1 MLSQRYKPT
10 DISGI
15 VGNKKNIDAIQQ
27 WILNIE
33 NNTNNTNNTKNIK
46 KCLLVSGNSGIGKTL
61 SIELILKAMKYNIVD
76 LNSDDERDKE
86 YIKGNIKPMLQVV
99 KNVFGKK
106 NALVVNDLDCLS
118 DHGFIS
124 ALIDCIKETKI
135 PIICT
140 CNDRYNQAFKTFA
153 TYCEDIKF
161 RNPSTNEIYNFI
173 NPIYKKEKI
182 LISENNARTIIENSN
197 NDVRNTLN
205 NLQLYNHK
213 SEMKFEKDSTQIG
226 IFDMAN
232 IMLSQTSDF
241 DRKYK
246 TFWLD
251 SDLSPLMVHENYIAN
266 TMKSKNETEEN
277 KLQNLDNLFAAANCL
292 SNIDLF
298 ESDIE
303 ATNWEL
309 MPYIAVNC
317 ISASANCH
325 TKAQIKFPTFLAKT
339 STKGKNKRIIQ
350 ELTNKFGRFLRI
362 SHLTFKLEYLNNILI
377 ILFESLFNDKTK
389 GKISK
394 FVVKCLDMG
403 FTKEDVQ
410 ENLFKLIINCDNY
423 DKYNYKNIE
432 TKTKNAIVKGFAKI
446 E

>member
-33 NNTNNTNNTKNIK
+33 NNTKNTK
-46 KCLLVSGNSGIGKTL
+46 KCLLISGNSGIGKTL
-61 SIELILKAMKYNIVD
+61 SIELILKGLKYNIVD

-86 YIKGNIKPMLQVV
+86 YIKSKIKPMLQVV
-99 KNVFGKK
+99 KTVFGKK

-161 RNPSTNEIYNFI
+161 RNPSTTEIYNFI

-182 LISENNARTIIENSN
+182 LISENNAKILIENSN
-197 NDVRNTLN
+197 NDVRNILN

-213 SEMKFEKDSTQIG
+213 SEIKFDKDSTQIG

-241 DRKYK
+241 EKKYK

-266 TMKSKNETEEN
+266 TMKSKNESEEN
-277 KLQNLDNLFAAANCL
+277 KLQNLDNLFAAANSL

-309 MPYIAVNC
+309 MPHIAVNC
-317 ISASANCH
+317 ISASSNCH
-325 TKAQIKFPTFLAKT
+325 TKAQIKFPGFLAKT

-350 ELTNKFGRFLRI
+350 ELSVKFGQYKISNSIFRI
-362 SHLTFKLEYLNNILI
+362 EYLNNILI
-377 ILFESLFNDKTK
+377 TLFESLFNDKTK
-389 GKISK
+389 GKITK

-403 FTKEDVQ
+403 FTKEDIQ
-410 ENLFKLIINCDNY
+410 ENIFNSIISCEAY
-423 DKYNYKNIE
+423 DKYNYKSIE
-432 TKTKNAIVKGFAKI
+432 TKTKTAIVKGFATI

>member
-10 DISGI
+10 DINGI
-15 VGNKKNIDAIQQ
+15 VGNKNNINAIQQ
-27 WILNIE
+27 WIFNIE
-33 NNTNNTNNTKNIK
+33 NNVKNIK
-46 KCLLVSGNSGIGKTL
+46 KCLLVSGNTGIGKTL
-61 SIELILKAMKYNIVD
+61 SVDLILKTLKYNIVE

-99 KNVFGKK
+99 KTVFGKK

-124 ALIDCIKETKI
+124 ALIECIKETKI

-153 TYCEDIKF
+153 TYCEDVKF
-161 RNPSTNEIYNFI
+161 KNPSTNDIYNFI

-182 LISENNARTIIENSN
+182 LISEINARILIENSN

-213 SEMKFEKDSTQIG
+213 LEIKSEKDSTQIG

-232 IMLSQTSDF
+232 IMFSQTSDF
-241 DRKYK
+241 EKKYK

-251 SDLSPLMVHENYIAN
+251 SDLTPLMIQENYINNIIKN
-266 TMKSKNETEEN
+266 TNNSEEN
-277 KLQNLDNLFAAANCL
+277 KLKNLDNLFAAANCL
-292 SNIDLF
+292 SNIDIF
-298 ESDIE
+298 ENDIE
-303 ATNWEL
+303 ATNWDL
-309 MPYIAVNC
+309 MPHIAVNC

-325 TKAQIKFPTFLAKT
+325 TKAQIKFPNFLAKT

-350 ELTNKFGRFLRI
+350 ELSIKFGQYRI
-362 SHLTFKLEYLNNILI
+362 SNSIFKLEYLNNILI

-389 GKISK
+389 GKITK
-394 FVVKCLDMG
+394 FVVKCLDFN
-403 FTKEDVQ
+403 FTKEDIQ
-410 ENLFKLIINCDNY
+410 ENLFNLIINCDAY
-423 DKYNYKNIE
+423 DKYNYKKIE
-432 TKTKNAIVKGFAKI
+432 TKTKTAIVKGFATI

>member
-1 MLSQRYKPT
+1 MLSQRYKPS

-15 VGNKKNIDAIQQ
+15 VGNKKNIDVIQQ

-33 NNTNNTNNTKNIK
+33 RNIKNIK
-46 KCLLVSGNSGIGKTL
+46 KCLLISGNSGIGKTL
-61 SIELILKAMKYNIVD
+61 SIEVILKSLKYNIVE

-86 YIKGNIKPMLQVV
+86 YIKDNIKPMLQVV
-99 KNVFGKK
+99 KTVFGKK

-124 ALIDCIKETKI
+124 ALIDCIKDTKI

-161 RNPSTNEIYNFI
+161 KNPSTNEIYNFI

-182 LISENNARTIIENSN
+182 LISEVNAKILIENSN
-197 NDVRNTLN
+197 NDIRNTLN
-205 NLQLYNHK
+205 NLQLYYHK
-213 SEMKFEKDSTQIG
+213 SQMKFDKDITQIG

-241 DRKYK
+241 ETKYK

-251 SDLSPLMVHENYIAN
+251 SDLSPLMIHENYIAN
-266 TMKSKNETEEN
+266 TMKSANNSEEN
-277 KLQNLDNLFAAANCL
+277 KLKNLDNLFAAANCL

-309 MPYIAVNC
+309 MPHIAVNC
-317 ISASANCH
+317 ISATANCH
-325 TKAQIKFPTFLAKT
+325 TKSQIKFPTFLAKI

-350 ELTNKFGRFLRI
+350 ELSIKFGQHRI
-362 SHLTFKLEYLNNILI
+362 CHLTFKLEYLNYILI
-377 ILFESLFNDKTK
+377 TLFESLFNDKTK
-389 GKISK
+389 GKITK
-394 FVVKCLDMG
+394 FVVKCLDFN
-403 FTKEDVQ
+403 FTKEDIQ
-410 ENLFKLIINCDNY
+410 ENLFSLIINCDDY
-423 DKYNYKNIE
+423 DKYNYKSIE
-432 TKTKNAIVKGFAKI
+432 TKTKTAIVKGFAKI

>member
-33 NNTNNTNNTKNIK
+33 NNTKNTK
-46 KCLLVSGNSGIGKTL
+46 KCLLISGNSGIGKTL
-61 SIELILKAMKYNIVD
+61 SIELILKNLKYNIVD

-86 YIKGNIKPMLQVV
+86 YIKSKIKPMLQVV
-99 KNVFGKK
+99 KTVFGKK

-182 LISENNARTIIENSN
+182 LISENNAKILIENSN

-213 SEMKFEKDSTQIG
+213 SEMKFDKDSTQIG

-241 DRKYK
+241 ERKYK
-246 TFWLD
+246 TFWLE

-266 TMKSKNETEEN
+266 TMKSKIDTEEN
-277 KLQNLDNLFAAANCL
+277 KLQNLDNLFAAANSL

-325 TKAQIKFPTFLAKT
+325 TKAQIKFPSFLAKT

-350 ELTNKFGRFLRI
+350 ELTVKFGQYKISNSIFRI
-362 SHLTFKLEYLNNILI
+362 EYLNNILI
-377 ILFESLFNDKTK
+377 TLFESLFNDKTK
-389 GKISK
+389 GKITK

-403 FTKEDVQ
+403 FTKEDIQ
-410 ENLFKLIINCDNY
+410 ENIFNLIINCDDYN
-423 DKYNYKNIE
+423 KYNYKSIE
-432 TKTKNAIVKGFAKI
+432 TKTKNAIVKGFATI

>member
-1 MLSQRYKPT
+1 MLSQIYKPT
-10 DISGI
+10 DINGI
-15 VGNKKNIDAIQQ
+15 IGNKKNIDAIQQ
-27 WILNIE
+27 WILNTE
-33 NNTNNTNNTKNIK
+33 TNTKNTK
-46 KCLLVSGNSGIGKTL
+46 KCLLISGNSGIGKTL
-61 SIELILKAMKYNIVD
+61 SVELILKSLKYNIVD

-86 YIKGNIKPMLQVV
+86 YIKSKIKPMLQIV
-99 KNVFGKK
+99 KTVFGKK

-124 ALIDCIKETKI
+124 ALIECTKETKI

-161 RNPSTNEIYNFI
+161 KNPSTNEVYNFI

-182 LISENNARTIIENSN
+182 MISEINARILIENSN

-205 NLQLYNHK
+205 NLQLYNHTC
-213 SEMKFEKDSTQIG
+213 EMKFEKDSTQIG

-232 IMLSQTSDF
+232 IMLSQISDF
-241 DRKYK
+241 ETKYK

-251 SDLSPLMVHENYIAN
+251 SDLSPLMTHENYIAN
-266 TMKSKNETEEN
+266 SMKSKSNDETT
-277 KLQNLDNLFAAANCL
+277 KLKDLDNLFNAANYL

-303 ATNWEL
+303 ATKWEL

-317 ISASANCH
+317 ISASENCH

-339 STKGKNKRIIQ
+339 STKSKNKRAIQ
-350 ELTNKFGRFLRI
+350 ELSVKFGRFLRI

-377 ILFESLFNDKTK
+377 VLFESLFNDKTK
-389 GKISK
+389 GKITK
-394 FVVKCLDMG
+394 FVVKSLDMG
-403 FTKEDVQ
+403 FTKEDIQ
-410 ENLFKLIINCDNY
+410 ENLFNLIISCEAY
-423 DKYNYKNIE
+423 DKYKYKSIE
-432 TKTKNAIVKGFAKI
+432 TKTKTAIVKGFARI

>member
-10 DISGI
+10 DINGI
-15 VGNKKNIDAIQQ
+15 IGNKKNVDAIQQ
-27 WILNIE
+27 WISNWTPLN
-33 NNTNNTNNTKNIK
+33 KK
-46 KCLLVSGNSGIGKTL
+46 KCLLISGNSGIGKTL
-61 SIELILKAMKYNIVD
+61 SIELILKELKYSIVD

-86 YIKGNIKPMLQVV
+86 YIKSKIKPMLQVV
-99 KNVFGKK
+99 KTVFGKK

-161 RNPSTNEIYNFI
+161 RNPSTNEIYSFI

-182 LISENNARTIIENSN
+182 MISEINAKILIENSN
-197 NDVRNTLN
+197 NDIRNTLN

-213 SEMKFEKDSTQIG
+213 CEMKFDKDSTQVG

-232 IMLSQTSDF
+232 IMLSQTNDF
-241 DRKYK
+241 EKKYK

-309 MPYIAVNC
+309 MPYVAVNC

-339 STKGKNKRIIQ
+339 STKGKNKRAIQ
-350 ELTNKFGRFLRI
+350 ELSVKFGQYKISNSIFRI
-362 SHLTFKLEYLNNILI
+362 EYLNNILI
-377 ILFESLFNDKTK
+377 TLFESLFNDKTK
-389 GKISK
+389 GKITK
-394 FVVKCLDMG
+394 FVVKSLDMG
-403 FTKEDVQ
+403 FTKEDIQ
-410 ENLFKLIINCDNY
+410 ENLFNLIISCQVY
-423 DKYNYKNIE
+423 DRYNYKSIE
-432 TKTKNAIVKGFAKI
+432 TKTKTAIVKGFAKI

>member
-10 DISGI
+10 DINGI

-33 NNTNNTNNTKNIK
+33 NNTKNTK
-46 KCLLVSGNSGIGKTL
+46 KCLLISGNSGIGKTL
-61 SIELILKAMKYNIVD
+61 SIELILKNLKYNIVD

-86 YIKGNIKPMLQVV
+86 YIKSKIKPILQVV
-99 KNVFGKK
+99 KTVFGKK

-161 RNPSTNEIYNFI
+161 RNPSTNEIYSFI

-182 LISENNARTIIENSN
+182 MISEINARTLIENSN

-213 SEMKFEKDSTQIG
+213 SEMKFDKDSTQLG

-232 IMLSQTSDF
+232 IMLSQTIEF
-241 DRKYK
+241 EKKYK

-251 SDLSPLMVHENYIAN
+251 TDLSPLMVHENYINN
-266 TMKSKNETEEN
+266 TIKSKNETEEN

-303 ATNWEL
+303 ATNWDL
-309 MPYIAVNC
+309 MPHIAVNC

-339 STKGKNKRIIQ
+339 STKGKNKRAIQ
-350 ELTNKFGRFLRI
+350 EVSVKFGQYRI
-362 SHLTFKLEYLNNILI
+362 SHITFKLEYLNYILI
-377 ILFESLFNDKTK
+377 TLFESLFNDKTK
-389 GKISK
+389 GKITK

-403 FTKEDVQ
+403 FTKEDIQ
-410 ENLFKLIINCDNY
+410 ENLFNLIISCEAY
-423 DKYNYKNIE
+423 DKYNYKSIE
-432 TKTKNAIVKGFAKI
+432 TKTKTAIVKGFATI

>member
-10 DISGI
+10 DISGV
-15 VGNKKNIDAIQQ
+15 VGNKNNINAIIQ
-27 WILNIE
+27 WIQNIE
-33 NNTNNTNNTKNIK
+33 NNTKNVK
-46 KCLLVSGNSGIGKTL
+46 KCLLISGNSGIGKTL
-61 SIELILKAMKYNIVD
+61 SIELILKSLKYNIVD

-99 KNVFGKK
+99 KTVFGKK

-124 ALIDCIKETKI
+124 ALIDCIKDTKI

-161 RNPSTNEIYNFI
+161 KNPSTNEIFNFI

-182 LISENNARTIIENSN
+182 LISEVNAKILVENSN
-197 NDVRNTLN
+197 NDIRNTLN

-213 SEMKFEKDSTQIG
+213 SEMKFDKDSTQIG

-241 DRKYK
+241 ETKYK

-266 TMKSKNETEEN
+266 TIKSTNNSEAN
-277 KLQNLDNLFAAANCL
+277 KLKNLDDLFAAANCL

-309 MPYIAVNC
+309 MPHIAVNC
-317 ISASANCH
+317 ISATANCH

-350 ELTNKFGRFLRI
+350 ELSIKFGQHRI
-362 SHLTFKLEYLNNILI
+362 CHLTFKLEYLSNILI
-377 ILFESLFNDKTK
+377 TLFESLFNDKTK
-389 GKISK
+389 GKITK
-394 FVVKCLDMG
+394 FVVKCLDFN
-403 FTKEDVQ
+403 FTKEDIQ
-410 ENLFKLIINCDNY
+410 ENLFNSIISCEAY
-423 DKYNYKNIE
+423 DKYNYKSIE
-432 TKTKNAIVKGFAKI
+432 TKTKTAIVKGFAKI

>member
-10 DISGI
+10 DINGI
-15 VGNKKNIDAIQQ
+15 VGNKNNINAIQQ

-33 NNTNNTNNTKNIK
+33 NNVKNTK
-46 KCLLVSGNSGIGKTL
+46 KCLLVSGNAGIGKTL
-61 SIELILKAMKYNIVD
+61 SVELILKNLKYNIVE

-86 YIKGNIKPMLQVV
+86 YIKNNIKPMLQVV
-99 KNVFGKK
+99 KTVFGKK
-106 NALVVNDLDCLS
+106 NALLVNDLDCLS

-124 ALIDCIKETKI
+124 ALIDCIKESKI

-153 TYCEDIKF
+153 TYCEDVKF

-182 LISENNARTIIENSN
+182 LISEINAKILIENSN
-197 NDVRNTLN
+197 NDIRNTLN
-205 NLQLYNHK
+205 NLQFYNNNTQIK
-213 SEMKFEKDSTQIG
+213 LDKDSTQIG

-232 IMLSQTSDF
+232 IMLSQTNDF
-241 DRKYK
+241 EKKYK

-251 SDLSPLMVHENYIAN
+251 TDLSPLMIHENYINN
-266 TMKSKNETEEN
+266 TIKSPNNSEEN
-277 KLQNLDNLFAAANCL
+277 KLKNLDNLFTAADCL

-303 ATNWEL
+303 ATNWDL
-309 MPYIAVNC
+309 MPHIAINC
-317 ISASANCH
+317 ISATSNCH
-325 TKAQIKFPTFLAKT
+325 NKAQIKFPTFLGKT
-339 STKGKNKRIIQ
+339 STKSKNKRAIQ
-350 ELTNKFGRFLRI
+350 ELSVKFGQYKISNLIFRI
-362 SHLTFKLEYLNNILI
+362 EYLNNILI
-377 ILFESLFNDKTK
+377 TLFESLFNDKTK
-389 GKISK
+389 GKVTK

-403 FTKEDVQ
+403 FTKEDIQ
-410 ENLFKLIINCDNY
+410 ENIFNLIINCDVY
-423 DKYNYKNIE
+423 DKYNYKSIE
-432 TKTKNAIVKGFAKI
+432 SKTKTSIVKGFATI

>member
-10 DISGI
+10 DINGI
-15 VGNKKNIDAIQQ
+15 VVNKKNIDFMVQ
-27 WILNIE
+27 WINE
-33 NNTNNTNNTKNIK
+33 WTPQNKK
-46 KCLLVSGNSGIGKTL
+46 KCLLISGNSGIGKTL
-61 SIELILKAMKYNIVD
+61 SIELILKDLKYNIVD

-86 YIKGNIKPMLQVV
+86 YIKSKIKPMLQVV
-99 KNVFGKK
+99 KTVFGKK

-161 RNPSTNEIYNFI
+161 KNPSTNEIYNFI

-182 LISENNARTIIENSN
+182 MISEINARTLIENSN

-213 SEMKFEKDSTQIG
+213 SEMKFDKDRTQIG
-226 IFDMAN
+226 VFDMAN

-241 DRKYK
+241 DTKYK

-251 SDLSPLMVHENYIAN
+251 TDLSPLMVHENYINN

-303 ATNWEL
+303 ATNWDL
-309 MPYIAVNC
+309 MPHIAVNC
-317 ISASANCH
+317 ISASSKCH
-325 TKAQIKFPTFLAKT
+325 TKAQIKFPTFLGKT
-339 STKGKNKRIIQ
+339 STKGKNKRAIQ
-350 ELTNKFGRFLRI
+350 ELSVKFGQYTI
-362 SHLTFKLEYLNNILI
+362 SHLTFKLEYLNYILI
-377 ILFESLFNDKTK
+377 TLFESLFNDKTK
-389 GKISK
+389 GKITK

-403 FTKEDVQ
+403 FTKEDIQ
-410 ENLFKLIINCDNY
+410 ENLFNLIITCEAY
-423 DKYNYKNIE
+423 DKYNYKSIE

>member
-10 DISGI
+10 DISGV

-33 NNTNNTNNTKNIK
+33 NNTKNTK

-61 SIELILKAMKYNIVD
+61 SIELILKGLKYNIVD

-86 YIKGNIKPMLQVV
+86 YIKSKIKPILQVV
-99 KNVFGKK
+99 KTVFGKK

-161 RNPSTNEIYNFI
+161 RNPSTTEIYNFI

-182 LISENNARTIIENSN
+182 LMSEVNAKILIENSN

-213 SEMKFEKDSTQIG
+213 SEMKFDKDKTQIG

-232 IMLSQTSDF
+232 IMLSQTNDF
-241 DRKYK
+241 ETKYK

-251 SDLSPLMVHENYIAN
+251 SDLSPLMIHENYISN
-266 TMKSKNETEEN
+266 TMKSKIETEEN

-309 MPYIAVNC
+309 MPHIAVNC

-325 TKAQIKFPTFLAKT
+325 TKAQIKFPCFLAKT
-339 STKGKNKRIIQ
+339 STKGKNKRVIQ
-350 ELTNKFGRFLRI
+350 ELSVKFGQYKISNSIFRI
-362 SHLTFKLEYLNNILI
+362 EYLNNILI
-377 ILFESLFNDKTK
+377 TLFESLFNDKTK
-389 GKISK
+389 GKITK
-394 FVVKCLDMG
+394 FVVKSLDMG

-410 ENLFKLIINCDNY
+410 ENLFNLIIKCEAY
-423 DKYNYKNIE
+423 DKYNYKSIE
-432 TKTKNAIVKGFAKI
+432 TKTKNAIVKGFATI

>member
-10 DISGI
+10 DINGI
-15 VGNKKNIDAIQQ
+15 VGNKNNINAIQQ

-33 NNTNNTNNTKNIK
+33 NNVKNTK
-46 KCLLVSGNSGIGKTL
+46 KCLLVSGNAGIGKTL
-61 SIELILKAMKYNIVD
+61 AIDLILKNLKYNIVE

-86 YIKGNIKPMLQVV
+86 YIKNNIKPMLQVV
-99 KNVFGKK
+99 KTVFGKK
-106 NALVVNDLDCLS
+106 NALVVNDLDCLN

-124 ALIDCIKETKI
+124 ALIECIKETKI

-182 LISENNARTIIENSN
+182 LITEINAKILIENSN
-197 NDVRNTLN
+197 NDIRNTLN
-205 NLQLYNHK
+205 NLQFYNHN
-213 SEMKFEKDSTQIG
+213 SEIKFDKDSTQIG

-241 DRKYK
+241 EKKYK

-251 SDLSPLMVHENYIAN
+251 TDLSPLMIHENYINN
-266 TMKSKNETEEN
+266 TIKSPNNSEEN
-277 KLQNLDNLFAAANCL
+277 KLKNLDNLFTAADCL

-303 ATNWEL
+303 ATNWDL
-309 MPYIAVNC
+309 MPHIAINC
-317 ISASANCH
+317 ISATSNCH
-325 TKAQIKFPTFLAKT
+325 NKAQIKFPTFLGKT
-339 STKGKNKRIIQ
+339 STKSKNKRAIQ
-350 ELTNKFGRFLRI
+350 ELSIKFGQYKISNLIFRI
-362 SHLTFKLEYLNNILI
+362 EYLNNILI
-377 ILFESLFNDKTK
+377 TLFESLFNDKTK
-389 GKISK
+389 GKVTK
-394 FVVKCLDMG
+394 FVVKC
-403 FTKEDVQ
+403 
-410 ENLFKLIINCDNY
+410 
-423 DKYNYKNIE
+423 
-432 TKTKNAIVKGFAKI
+432 
-446 E
+446 

>member
-1 MLSQRYKPT
+1 MLSQIYKPT

-33 NNTNNTNNTKNIK
+33 TNTKNTK
-46 KCLLVSGNSGIGKTL
+46 KCLLISGNSGIGKTL
-61 SIELILKAMKYNIVD
+61 SIELILKTMKYNIVE

-86 YIKGNIKPMLQVV
+86 YIKGRIKPMLQVV
-99 KNVFGKK
+99 KTVFGKK

-182 LISENNARTIIENSN
+182 LISEVNAKILIENSN

-205 NLQLYNHK
+205 NLQLYNYK
-213 SEMKFEKDSTQIG
+213 SEMKFDKDSTQIG
-226 IFDMAN
+226 IFDMAK

-241 DRKYK
+241 ETKYK

-266 TMKSKNETEEN
+266 TMKSNIESEAN
-277 KLQNLDNLFAAANCL
+277 KLKICNDLFAGANYL

-298 ESDIE
+298 ENDIE

-309 MPYIAVNC
+309 MPHIAVNC
-317 ISASANCH
+317 ISATANCH

-350 ELTNKFGRFLRI
+350 ELSVKFGQHRI
-362 SHLTFKLEYLNNILI
+362 CHLTFRLEYLNNILI
-377 ILFESLFNDKTK
+377 TLFESLFNDKTK
-389 GKISK
+389 GKIAK
-394 FVVKCLDMG
+394 FVVKCLDFN
-403 FTKEDVQ
+403 FTKEDIQ
-410 ENLFKLIINCDNY
+410 ENLFNVYIHCCIHVVH
-423 DKYNYKNIE
+423 KYLF
-432 TKTKNAIVKGFAKI
+432 THT
-446 E
+446 

>member
-10 DISGI
+10 DINGI
-15 VGNKKNIDAIQQ
+15 VGNKKNIDFMVQ
-27 WILNIE
+27 WINE
-33 NNTNNTNNTKNIK
+33 WTPQNKK
-46 KCLLVSGNSGIGKTL
+46 KCLLISGNSGIGKTL
-61 SIELILKAMKYNIVD
+61 SIELILKDLKYNIVD

-86 YIKGNIKPMLQVV
+86 YIKSKIKPMLQVV
-99 KNVFGKK
+99 KTVFGKK

-161 RNPSTNEIYNFI
+161 KNPSTNEIYNFI

-182 LISENNARTIIENSN
+182 MISEINARTLIENSN

-213 SEMKFEKDSTQIG
+213 SEMKFDKDRTQIG
-226 IFDMAN
+226 VFDMAN

-241 DRKYK
+241 DTKYK

-251 SDLSPLMVHENYIAN
+251 TDLSPLMVHENYVNN

-303 ATNWEL
+303 ATNWDL
-309 MPYIAVNC
+309 MPHIAVNC
-317 ISASANCH
+317 ISASSKCH
-325 TKAQIKFPTFLAKT
+325 TKAQIKFPTFLGKT
-339 STKGKNKRIIQ
+339 STKGKNKRAIQ
-350 ELTNKFGRFLRI
+350 ELSVKFGQYTI
-362 SHLTFKLEYLNNILI
+362 SHLTFKLEYLNYILI
-377 ILFESLFNDKTK
+377 TLFESLFNDKTK
-389 GKISK
+389 GKITK

-403 FTKEDVQ
+403 FTKEDIQ
-410 ENLFKLIINCDNY
+410 ENLFNLIINCEAY
-423 DKYNYKNIE
+423 DKYNYKSIE

>member
-33 NNTNNTNNTKNIK
+33 NNTKNTK
-46 KCLLVSGNSGIGKTL
+46 KCLLISGNSGIGKTL

-86 YIKGNIKPMLQVV
+86 YIKGRIKPMLQVV
-99 KNVFGKK
+99 KTVFGKK

-161 RNPSTNEIYNFI
+161 RNPSTTEIYNFI

-182 LISENNARTIIENSN
+182 LISENNAKILIENSN

-213 SEMKFEKDSTQIG
+213 SEMKFDKDSTQIG

-325 TKAQIKFPTFLAKT
+325 TRAQIKFPTFLAKT
-339 STKGKNKRIIQ
+339 STKGKNKRVIQ
-350 ELTNKFGRFLRI
+350 ELSVKFGQYKISNSTFRI
-362 SHLTFKLEYLNNILI
+362 EYLNYILI
-377 ILFESLFNDKTK
+377 TLFESLFNDKTK
-389 GKISK
+389 GKITK
-394 FVVKCLDMG
+394 FVVKCLDFG
-403 FTKEDVQ
+403 LTKEDIQ
-410 ENLFKLIINCDNY
+410 ENIFNLIISCEAY
-423 DKYNYKNIE
+423 DKYNYKSIE
-432 TKTKNAIVKGFAKI
+432 TKTKNAIVKGFATI

>member
-1 MLSQRYKPT
+1 
-10 DISGI
+10 
-15 VGNKKNIDAIQQ
+15 
-27 WILNIE
+27 
-33 NNTNNTNNTKNIK
+33 
-46 KCLLVSGNSGIGKTL
+46 
-61 SIELILKAMKYNIVD
+61 
-76 LNSDDERDKE
+76 
-86 YIKGNIKPMLQVV
+86 
-99 KNVFGKK
+99 
-106 NALVVNDLDCLS
+106 VNDLDCLS

-161 RNPSTNEIYNFI
+161 RNPSTNEIYSFI
-173 NPIYKKEKI
+173 NLIYKKEKI
-182 LISENNARTIIENSN
+182 MISEVNAKKLIENSN

-213 SEMKFEKDSTQIG
+213 SEMKFDKDSTQIG

-241 DRKYK
+241 ERKYK

-266 TMKSKNETEEN
+266 TIKSKNETEVN

-303 ATNWEL
+303 ATNWDL
-309 MPYIAVNC
+309 MPHIAVNC

-325 TKAQIKFPTFLAKT
+325 TKAQIKFPSFLAKT
-339 STKGKNKRIIQ
+339 STKGKNKRAIQ
-350 ELTNKFGRFLRI
+350 ELSVKFGQYKISNSIFRI
-362 SHLTFKLEYLNNILI
+362 EYLNYILI
-377 ILFESLFNDKTK
+377 TLFESLFNDKTK
-389 GKISK
+389 GKITK
-394 FVVKCLDMG
+394 FVVKCLDLG
-403 FTKEDVQ
+403 FTKEDIQ
-410 ENLFKLIINCDNY
+410 ENIFNLIINCEAY
-423 DKYNYKNIE
+423 DKYNYKSIE
-432 TKTKNAIVKGFAKI
+432 TKTKTAIVKGFATI

>member
-1 MLSQRYKPT
+1 MLSQIYKPT
-10 DISGI
+10 DINGI
-15 VGNKKNIDAIQQ
+15 IGNKKNIDGIIQ
-27 WILNIE
+27 WIQNIE
-33 NNTNNTNNTKNIK
+33 NNIKNTK
-46 KCLLVSGNSGIGKTL
+46 KCLLISGNTGIGKTL
-61 SIELILKAMKYNIVD
+61 SVDLILKTFKYNIVE

-99 KNVFGKK
+99 KTVFGKK

-161 RNPSTNEIYNFI
+161 KNPSTNEIYNFI

-182 LISENNARTIIENSN
+182 LISEINAKKLIENSN
-197 NDVRNTLN
+197 NDIRNTLN

-213 SEMKFEKDSTQIG
+213 LEIKSEKDTTQIG

-241 DRKYK
+241 ETKYK

-251 SDLSPLMVHENYIAN
+251 SDLFPLMVHENYIAN
-266 TMKSKNETEEN
+266 TIKSKIENEAN
-277 KLQNLDNLFAAANCL
+277 KLKNLDDLFAGANYL

-298 ESDIE
+298 ESDID

-309 MPYIAVNC
+309 MPHIAVNC

-325 TKAQIKFPTFLAKT
+325 TRAQIKFPTFLAKT

-350 ELTNKFGRFLRI
+350 ELSVKFGQYRI
-362 SHLTFKLEYLNNILI
+362 SNLTFKLDYLNNILI
-377 ILFESLFNDKTK
+377 TLFESLFNDKTK
-389 GKISK
+389 GKITK

-403 FTKEDVQ
+403 FTKEDIQ
-410 ENLFKLIINCDNY
+410 ENLFNLIISCQAY
-423 DKYNYKNIE
+423 DKYNYKSIE
-432 TKTKNAIVKGFAKI
+432 TKTKNAIVKGFATI

>member
-10 DISGI
+10 EYNNII
-15 VGNKKNIDAIQQ
+15 GNKKNIEYIVQ
-27 WILNIE
+27 WINDFNIS
-33 NNTNNTNNTKNIK
+33 KNK
-46 KCLLVSGNSGIGKTL
+46 KCLLISGNSGIGKTL
-61 SIELILKAMKYNIVD
+61 SVELILKNLKYNIVD

-86 YIKGNIKPMLQVV
+86 YIKTKIKPMLQVV
-99 KNVFGKK
+99 KTVFGKK

-140 CNDRYNQAFKTFA
+140 CNDRYNQSFKTFA

-161 RNPSTNEIYNFI
+161 KNPSTNEIYNFI

-182 LISENNARTIIENSN
+182 LISEINARKLIENSN
-197 NDVRNTLN
+197 NDIRNILN
-205 NLQLYNHK
+205 NLEIYNHK
-213 SEMKFEKDSTQIG
+213 SEIGSTKDTTQIG

-232 IMLSQTSDF
+232 IMLSQINDF
-241 DRKYK
+241 DKKYK

-251 SDLSPLMVHENYIAN
+251 SDLTPLMIHENYISN
-266 TMKSKNETEEN
+266 SIKTKSNDETS
-277 KLQNLDNLFAAANCL
+277 KLKDLDNLFDSANYL

-298 ESDIE
+298 ESDID
-303 ATNWEL
+303 ATNWDL
-309 MPYIAVNC
+309 MPHIAVNC
-317 ISASANCH
+317 ISATFNCH
-325 TKAQIKFPTFLAKT
+325 SKAQIKFPGFLAKT
-339 STKGKNKRIIQ
+339 STKGKNKRNIQ
-350 ELTNKFGRFLRI
+350 ELSVKFCQFLRI

-389 GKISK
+389 GKITK
-394 FVVKCLDMG
+394 FVVKCLDLG

-410 ENLFKLIINCDNY
+410 ENLFNLIIKSDKY
-423 DKYNYKNIE
+423 DKYNYKLIE
-432 TKTKNAIVKGFAKI
+432 TKTKNAITKGFSQI

>member
-15 VGNKKNIDAIQQ
+15 IGNKNNINAIQQ

-33 NNTNNTNNTKNIK
+33 NNVKNTK
-46 KCLLVSGNSGIGKTL
+46 KCLLISGNTGIGKTL
-61 SIELILKAMKYNIVD
+61 SVDLILKALKYNIVE

-86 YIKGNIKPMLQVV
+86 YIKGNIKPMLKVV
-99 KNVFGKK
+99 KTVFGKK

-161 RNPSTNEIYNFI
+161 KNPSTNEIYNFI

-182 LISENNARTIIENSN
+182 LISEINAKKLIENSN
-197 NDVRNTLN
+197 NDIRNTLN
-205 NLQLYNHK
+205 NLQLYNAK
-213 SEMKFEKDSTQIG
+213 FEMKFDKDSTQIG
-226 IFDMAN
+226 IFDMTN
-232 IMLSQTSDF
+232 ILFSQTSDF
-241 DRKYK
+241 EKKYK

-251 SDLSPLMVHENYIAN
+251 SDLSPLMIQENYINN
-266 TMKSKNETEEN
+266 TMKSSNNSEEN
-277 KLQNLDNLFAAANCL
+277 KLKNLDNLFTAANCL
-292 SNIDLF
+292 SNVDLF

-303 ATNWEL
+303 ATNWDL
-309 MPYIAVNC
+309 MPHIAINC
-317 ISASANCH
+317 INATSNCH
-325 TKAQIKFPTFLAKT
+325 SKAQIKFPSFLAKT
-339 STKGKNKRIIQ
+339 STKGKNKRVIQ
-350 ELTNKFGRFLRI
+350 ELSVKFGQYRI
-362 SHLTFKLEYLNNILI
+362 SNSIFRVEYLNNILI
-377 ILFESLFNDKTK
+377 TLFESLFNDKTK
-389 GKISK
+389 GKITK

-403 FTKEDVQ
+403 FTKEDIQ
-410 ENLFKLIINCDNY
+410 ENIFSLIISCDPY
-423 DKYNYKNIE
+423 EKYNYKLIE
-432 TKTKNAIVKGFAKI
+432 TKTKTSIVKGFATI

>member
-33 NNTNNTNNTKNIK
+33 NNTK
-46 KCLLVSGNSGIGKTL
+46 KCLLISGNSGIGKTL
-61 SIELILKAMKYNIVD
+61 SIELILKGLKYNIVD

-86 YIKGNIKPMLQVV
+86 YIKSKIKPMLQVV
-99 KNVFGKK
+99 KTVFGKK

-161 RNPSTNEIYNFI
+161 KNPSTTEIYNFI

-182 LISENNARTIIENSN
+182 LISEINAKILIENSN

-213 SEMKFEKDSTQIG
+213 SELKSNKDSTQIG

-241 DRKYK
+241 EKKYK
-246 TFWLD
+246 TFWLE
-251 SDLSPLMVHENYIAN
+251 SDLCPLMVQENYIAN
-266 TMKSKNETEEN
+266 TMKSKIETEEN
-277 KLQNLDNLFAAANCL
+277 KLQNLDNLFAAANYL

-298 ESDIE
+298 ENDIE

-325 TKAQIKFPTFLAKT
+325 TKAQIKFPSFLAKT
-339 STKGKNKRIIQ
+339 STKGKNKRTIQ
-350 ELTNKFGRFLRI
+350 EVCVKFGQYKISNSIFRI
-362 SHLTFKLEYLNNILI
+362 EYLNNILI
-377 ILFESLFNDKTK
+377 TLFESLFNDKTK
-389 GKISK
+389 GKITK

-403 FTKEDVQ
+403 FTKEDIQ
-410 ENLFKLIINCDNY
+410 ENLFNLIINCEAYN
-423 DKYNYKNIE
+423 KYNYKSIE
-432 TKTKNAIVKGFAKI
+432 TKTKTAIVKGFATI

>member
-10 DISGI
+10 DINGI
-15 VGNKKNIDAIQQ
+15 IGNKKNIDAIQQ

-33 NNTNNTNNTKNIK
+33 NNTKNTKR
-46 KCLLVSGNSGIGKTL
+46 CLLISGNSGIGKTL
-61 SIELILKAMKYNIVD
+61 SIELILKGLKYNIVD

-86 YIKGNIKPMLQVV
+86 YIKSKIKPMLQVV
-99 KNVFGKK
+99 KTVFGKK

-161 RNPSTNEIYNFI
+161 RNPSTNEIYSFI

-182 LISENNARTIIENSN
+182 MISEVNARTLIENSN

-213 SEMKFEKDSTQIG
+213 SEMKFDKDSTQIG

-232 IMLSQTSDF
+232 IMLSQTSEF
-241 DRKYK
+241 EKKYK

-266 TMKSKNETEEN
+266 TIKSTNNSEEN
-277 KLQNLDNLFAAANCL
+277 KLKNLDNLFAAADCL

-303 ATNWEL
+303 ATNWDL
-309 MPYIAVNC
+309 MPHIAVNC

-339 STKGKNKRIIQ
+339 STKGKNKRAIQ
-350 ELTNKFGRFLRI
+350 ELSIKFGQYRI
-362 SHLTFKLEYLNNILI
+362 CHITFKLEYLNYILI
-377 ILFESLFNDKTK
+377 TLFESLFNDKTK
-389 GKISK
+389 GKITK
-394 FVVKCLDMG
+394 FVVKALDMG
-403 FTKEDVQ
+403 FTKEDIQ
-410 ENLFKLIINCDNY
+410 ENMFNLIINCDAY
-423 DKYNYKNIE
+423 DKYNYKSIE
-432 TKTKNAIVKGFAKI
+432 TKTKTAIVKGFAKI

>member
-33 NNTNNTNNTKNIK
+33 NNTKNTK
-46 KCLLVSGNSGIGKTL
+46 KCLLISGNSGIGKTL
-61 SIELILKAMKYNIVD
+61 SIEIILKSLKYNIVD

-86 YIKGNIKPMLQVV
+86 YIKGKIKPMLQVV
-99 KNVFGKK
+99 KTVFGKK

-182 LISENNARTIIENSN
+182 LISEINARTLIENSN

-213 SEMKFEKDSTQIG
+213 SEMKFDKDSTQIG

-232 IMLSQTSDF
+232 IMLSQTTDF
-241 DRKYK
+241 ERKYK

-277 KLQNLDNLFAAANCL
+277 KLINLDNLFAAANCL

-303 ATNWEL
+303 ATNWDL
-309 MPYIAVNC
+309 MPHIAVNC

-325 TKAQIKFPTFLAKT
+325 TKAQIKFPSFLAKT
-339 STKGKNKRIIQ
+339 STKGKNKRAIQ
-350 ELTNKFGRFLRI
+350 ELSVKFGQHKISNSIFRI
-362 SHLTFKLEYLNNILI
+362 EYLNNILI
-377 ILFESLFNDKTK
+377 TLFESLFNDKTK
-389 GKISK
+389 GKITK
-394 FVVKCLDMG
+394 FVVKCLDFG
-403 FTKEDVQ
+403 FTKEDIQ
-410 ENLFKLIINCDNY
+410 ENLFNLIINCEAY
-423 DKYNYKNIE
+423 DKYNYKSIE
-432 TKTKNAIVKGFAKI
+432 TKTKTAIVKGFAKI

>member
-1 MLSQRYKPT
+1 MLSQRYKPS
-10 DISGI
+10 DINGI
-15 VGNKKNIDAIQQ
+15 VGNKININAIQQ

-33 NNTNNTNNTKNIK
+33 GNIKNTK
-46 KCLLVSGNSGIGKTL
+46 KCLLISGNTGIGKTL
-61 SIELILKAMKYNIVD
+61 SVELILKSLKYNIVD

-86 YIKGNIKPMLQVV
+86 YIKTNIKPMLQIV
-99 KNVFGKK
+99 KTVFGKK

-161 RNPSTNEIYNFI
+161 KNPSTNDIYNFI

-182 LISENNARTIIENSN
+182 LISEINARILIENSN
-197 NDVRNTLN
+197 NDIRNILN
-205 NLQLYNHK
+205 NLQLYNNK
-213 SEMKFEKDSTQIG
+213 SEIVFDKDSTQIG

-232 IMLSQTSDF
+232 IMFSQTSEF
-241 DRKYK
+241 EKKYK

-251 SDLSPLMVHENYIAN
+251 SDLTPLMIQENYINNTIKSAN
-266 TMKSKNETEEN
+266 NSEEN
-277 KLQNLDNLFAAANCL
+277 KLKNLDNLFAAANCL
-292 SNIDLF
+292 SNIDIF

-303 ATNWEL
+303 ATNWDL
-309 MPYIAVNC
+309 MPHIAISC
-317 ISASANCH
+317 ISATTNCH
-325 TKAQIKFPTFLAKT
+325 SKAQIKFPLFLGKT
-339 STKGKNKRIIQ
+339 STKGKNKRTIQ
-350 ELTNKFGRFLRI
+350 ELSVKFGQYKISNSIFRI
-362 SHLTFKLEYLNNILI
+362 EYLNNILI
-377 ILFESLFNDKTK
+377 TLFESLFNDKTK
-389 GKISK
+389 GKVTK

-403 FTKEDVQ
+403 FTKEDIQ
-410 ENLFKLIINCDNY
+410 ENIFNLIISSDNY
-423 DKYNYKNIE
+423 DKYNYKKIE
-432 TKTKNAIVKGFAKI
+432 TKTKTAIVKGFATI

>member
-10 DISGI
+10 DINGI
-15 VGNKKNIDAIQQ
+15 IGNKKNIDGIQQ
-27 WILNIE
+27 WIQNIE
-33 NNTNNTNNTKNIK
+33 NNTKNTK
-46 KCLLVSGNSGIGKTL
+46 KCLLISGNTGIGKTL
-61 SIELILKAMKYNIVD
+61 SVDIILKTLKYNIVE

-99 KNVFGKK
+99 KTVFGKK

-161 RNPSTNEIYNFI
+161 KNPSTNEIYNFI
-173 NPIYKKEKI
+173 NSIYKKEKI
-182 LISENNARTIIENSN
+182 LISEVNAKKLIENSN
-197 NDVRNTLN
+197 NDIRNTLN

-213 SEMKFEKDSTQIG
+213 LEIKSEKDSTQIG

-232 IMLSQTSDF
+232 IMLSQTNDF
-241 DRKYK
+241 EKKYK

-251 SDLSPLMVHENYIAN
+251 SDLSPLMVHENYINN
-266 TMKSKNETEEN
+266 TIKSTNNSEAN
-277 KLQNLDNLFAAANCL
+277 KLKNLDDLFAGANYL

-309 MPYIAVNC
+309 MPHIAVNC

-325 TKAQIKFPTFLAKT
+325 TRAQIKFPSFLAKT

-350 ELTNKFGRFLRI
+350 ELSVKFGQHRI
-362 SHLTFKLEYLNNILI
+362 SNSIFKLEYLNYILI
-377 ILFESLFNDKTK
+377 TLFESLFNDKTK
-389 GKISK
+389 GKITK
-394 FVVKCLDMG
+394 FVVKSLDMG
-403 FTKEDVQ
+403 FTKEDIQ
-410 ENLFKLIINCDNY
+410 ENLFNLIISCEAY
-423 DKYNYKNIE
+423 DKYNYKSIE
-432 TKTKNAIVKGFAKI
+432 TKTKNAIVKGFATI

>member
-10 DISGI
+10 DINGI
-15 VGNKKNIDAIQQ
+15 VGNKKNIDFMVQ
-27 WILNIE
+27 WINE
-33 NNTNNTNNTKNIK
+33 WTPQNKK
-46 KCLLVSGNSGIGKTL
+46 KCLLISGNSGIGKTL
-61 SIELILKAMKYNIVD
+61 SIELILKDLKYNIVD

-86 YIKGNIKPMLQVV
+86 YIKSKIKPMLQVV
-99 KNVFGKK
+99 KTVFGKK

-161 RNPSTNEIYNFI
+161 KNPSTNEIYNFI

-182 LISENNARTIIENSN
+182 MISEINARTLIENSN

-213 SEMKFEKDSTQIG
+213 SEMKFDKDRTQIG
-226 IFDMAN
+226 VFDMAN

-241 DRKYK
+241 DTKYK

-251 SDLSPLMVHENYIAN
+251 TDLSPLMVHENYVNN

-277 KLQNLDNLFAAANCL
+277 KLQNLDNLFTAANCL

-298 ESDIE
+298 ESDVE
-303 ATNWEL
+303 ATNWDL
-309 MPYIAVNC
+309 MPHIAVNC
-317 ISASANCH
+317 ITASSKCH
-325 TKAQIKFPTFLAKT
+325 TKAQIKFPTFLGKT
-339 STKGKNKRIIQ
+339 STKGKNKRAIQ
-350 ELTNKFGRFLRI
+350 ELSVKFGQYTI
-362 SHLTFKLEYLNNILI
+362 SHLTFKLEYLNYILI
-377 ILFESLFNDKTK
+377 TLFESLFNDKTK
-389 GKISK
+389 GKITK

-403 FTKEDVQ
+403 FTKEDIQ
-410 ENLFKLIINCDNY
+410 ENLFNLIITCEAY
-423 DKYNYKNIE
+423 DKYNYKSIE

>member
-1 MLSQRYKPT
+1 L
-10 DISGI
+10 
-15 VGNKKNIDAIQQ
+15 
-27 WILNIE
+27 
-33 NNTNNTNNTKNIK
+33 
-46 KCLLVSGNSGIGKTL
+46 
-61 SIELILKAMKYNIVD
+61 KYNIVD

-86 YIKGNIKPMLQVV
+86 YIKSKIKPMLQVV
-99 KNVFGKK
+99 KTVFGKK

-161 RNPSTNEIYNFI
+161 RNPSTNEIYSFI
-173 NPIYKKEKI
+173 NLIYKKEKI
-182 LISENNARTIIENSN
+182 MISEVNAKKLIENSN

-213 SEMKFEKDSTQIG
+213 SEMKFDKDSTQIG

-241 DRKYK
+241 ERKYK

-266 TMKSKNETEEN
+266 TIKSKNETEVN

-303 ATNWEL
+303 ATNWDL
-309 MPYIAVNC
+309 MPHIAVNC

-325 TKAQIKFPTFLAKT
+325 TKAQIKFPSFLAKT
-339 STKGKNKRIIQ
+339 STKGKNKRAIQ
-350 ELTNKFGRFLRI
+350 ELSVKFGQYKISNSIFRI
-362 SHLTFKLEYLNNILI
+362 EYLNYILI
-377 ILFESLFNDKTK
+377 TLFESLFNDKTK
-389 GKISK
+389 GKITK
-394 FVVKCLDMG
+394 FVVKCLDLG
-403 FTKEDVQ
+403 FTKEDIQ
-410 ENLFKLIINCDNY
+410 ENIFNLIINCEAY
-423 DKYNYKNIE
+423 DKYNYKSIE
-432 TKTKNAIVKGFAKI
+432 TKTKTAIVKGFATI

>member
-10 DISGI
+10 DINGI
-15 VGNKKNIDAIQQ
+15 VGNKNNINAIQH

-33 NNTNNTNNTKNIK
+33 NNLKNTK
-46 KCLLVSGNSGIGKTL
+46 KCLLVSGNTGIGKTL
-61 SIELILKAMKYNIVD
+61 SVELILKSLKYNIVE

-86 YIKGNIKPMLQVV
+86 YIKSNIKPMLQVV
-99 KNVFGKK
+99 KTVFGKK

-124 ALIDCIKETKI
+124 ALIDCIKDTKI

-161 RNPSTNEIYNFI
+161 RNPSTNDIYNFI

-182 LISENNARTIIENSN
+182 IISEVNARILIENSN
-197 NDVRNTLN
+197 NDIRNTLN

-213 SEMKFEKDSTQIG
+213 SEIKSDKDSTQIG

-241 DRKYK
+241 EKKYK

-251 SDLSPLMVHENYIAN
+251 SDLSPLMVHENYIN
-266 TMKSKNETEEN
+266 NSIKGTNNSEEN
-277 KLQNLDNLFAAANCL
+277 KLKNLDNLFAAANCL

-303 ATNWEL
+303 ATNWDL
-309 MPYIAVNC
+309 MPHIAVNC
-317 ISASANCH
+317 ISSTVNCH
-325 TKAQIKFPTFLAKT
+325 TKAQIKFPSFLAKT
-339 STKGKNKRIIQ
+339 STKGKNKRAIQ
-350 ELTNKFGRFLRI
+350 ELSSKFGQYRI
-362 SHLTFKLEYLNNILI
+362 CHLTFKLEYLNNILI
-377 ILFESLFNDKTK
+377 TLFESLFNDKTK
-389 GKISK
+389 GKITK

-410 ENLFKLIINCDNY
+410 ENLFNLIISCDAY
-423 DKYNYKNIE
+423 DKYNYKSIE
-432 TKTKNAIVKGFAKI
+432 TKTKTAIVKGFAKI